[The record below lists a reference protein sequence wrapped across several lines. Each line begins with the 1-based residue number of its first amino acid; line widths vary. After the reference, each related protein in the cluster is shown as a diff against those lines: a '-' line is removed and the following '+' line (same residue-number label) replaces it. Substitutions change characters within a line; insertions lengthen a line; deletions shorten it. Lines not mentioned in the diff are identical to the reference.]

1 MGGYDYHTGDRRTGE
16 NRDLRAGRCIG
27 ACLDYARRLGKP
39 LMIYVFS
46 DGSVASNGMPDD
58 TTTSGTLETLSLGG
72 GGKGQWTGDN
82 SSTACSYFLVYSP
95 AGAPVLSINGQAAEL
110 HRQIGRF
117 SADASVV
124 TSATP
129 AANNP
134 NLLVNMLLLNY
145 MAVNGDISPS
155 DTSAFTSLFPN
166 HGLGSNL
173 GNYIAFST
181 L

>member
-1 MGGYDYHTGDRRTGE
+1 
-16 NRDLRAGRCIG
+16 L
-27 ACLDYARRLGKP
+27 
-39 LMIYVFS
+39 
-46 DGSVASNGMPDD
+46 SN
-58 TTTSGTLETLSLGG
+58 
-72 GGKGQWTGDN
+72 
-82 SSTACSYFLVYSP
+82 
-95 AGAPVLSINGQAAEL
+95 NGQAAEL

-117 SADASVV
+117 SNDASVV

-145 MAVNGDISPS
+145 MAVNGDVSPS
-155 DTSAFTSLFPN
+155 NTSAFTSLFPN

>member
-1 MGGYDYHTGDRRTGE
+1 MGGYDYHTGDRITGE

-27 ACLDYARRLGKP
+27 ACLEYARRLDSP

-46 DGSVASNGMPDD
+46 DGSVFSNGNGDD
-58 TTTSGTLETLSLGG
+58 SQPNNATDGNGNIVLGG

-82 SSTACSYFLVYSP
+82 SSTASSFFLVFDPDGPP
-95 AGAPVLSINGQAAEL
+95 ALVGS
-110 HRQIGRF
+110 RQIGRM

-145 MAVNGDISPS
+145 MAVNGDVSPGN
-155 DTSAFTSLFPN
+155 TGAFTTLFPN
-166 HGLGSNL
+166 HGLGNQTNL
-173 GNYIAFST
+173 DSYISFGA